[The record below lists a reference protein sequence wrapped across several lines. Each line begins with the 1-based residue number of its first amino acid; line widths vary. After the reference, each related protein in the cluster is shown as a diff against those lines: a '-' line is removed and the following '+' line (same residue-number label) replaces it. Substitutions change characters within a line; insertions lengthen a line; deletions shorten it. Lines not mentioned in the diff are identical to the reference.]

1 MTTSAAEPAADTAR
15 AGTVTGLVTVVLA
28 VTSGLAV
35 ANLYYAQPLLDLIA
49 ARFHVGQGAAAVV
62 ITLTQIGYALG
73 LLFVLPLGDLFENRA
88 LIVRVLFTTALALL
102 LTAVSPV
109 FGVFLAVSVLVGLTS
124 VVAQIVVPLAAHMAS
139 DETRGKVV
147 GQVMSRPAAR
157 DPAGPLGVQL
167 RRRTGSAGA
176 RSTWCRRC

>member
-15 AGTVTGLVTVVLA
+15 PGTVTGLVTVVLA

-49 ARFHVGQGAAAVV
+49 RGFDVGQGAASVV

-73 LLFVLPLGDLFENRA
+73 LLFVLPLGDLFENSK
-88 LIVRVLFTTALALL
+88 LIIRVLFATALALL
-102 LTAVSPV
+102 LTAVAPV

-124 VVAQIVVPLAAHMAS
+124 VVAQIVVPLAAHLA
-139 DETRGKVV
+139 DPT
-147 GQVMSRPAAR
+147 RPAAR
-157 DPAGPLGVQL
+157 WSD
-167 RRRTGSAGA
+167 R
-176 RSTWCRRC
+176 